1 MELKKKEQ
9 MISGN
14 RNPIPVHSQV
24 KKIKEEEC
32 SSESPGGGGQQPEM
46 RPFLRLREITSISKH
61 LSRSPLGLASTP
73 ISVGHY

>member
-1 MELKKKEQ
+1 MELKKKGQ

-32 SSESPGGGGQQPEM
+32 SSESPGRRRTAAEM
-46 RPFLRLREITSISKH
+46 RLFLDSE
-61 LSRSPLGLASTP
+61 RSPPSPSSFQDHLLD
-73 ISVGHY
+73 